1 MMSNAL
7 IACRSV
13 TYAQRAVRL
22 LERHGLRASMR
33 RLPAELPASS
43 DPQQHVGCGHAI
55 RVRREELKQAMKLMS
70 EAGFP
75 SKFFFCEDENGGVF
89 QCP

>member
-1 MMSNAL
+1 MPNAL

-22 LERHGLRASMR
+22 LERAGLRASMR
-33 RLPAELPASS
+33 RLPADLPET
-43 DPQQHVGCGHAI
+43 GCGHAV
-55 RVRREELKQAMKLMS
+55 RVPRERVAQAMQMMN

-75 SKFFFCEDENGGVF
+75 TRTYLCEDENGGITK
-89 QCP
+89 CP

>member
-1 MMSNAL
+1 MANAL

-33 RLPAELPASS
+33 KLPADLPET
-43 DPQQHVGCGHAI
+43 GCGHAV
-55 RVRREELKQAMKLMS
+55 RVKHEKLAQAIQLMKDD
-70 EAGFP
+70 GFP
-75 SKFFFCEDENGGVF
+75 VKTHFCEDENGEVLL
-89 QCP
+89 CP